1 MWNSVYKC
9 VEASLVVTV
18 TKGDYVFT
26 HEWEAKR
33 ILSNK
38 HLTQILTVLTMRS
51 ISVKQA
57 NLSKEACPV
66 LSPELLL
73 LWELMERSQ

>member
-1 MWNSVYKC
+1 MSGRQGC
-9 VEASLVVTV
+9 QPQ
-18 TKGDYVFT
+18 
-26 HEWEAKR
+26 R

-38 HLTQILTVLTMRS
+38 YLTQILTVLMMRS

-57 NLSKEACPV
+57 YLSKEACPV